1 MYVSVLCLLRV
12 SKMGNI
18 PQTVAKYNCYNMS
31 NSGGFQLS
39 PDFRPRASSNTSS
52 GGRLSPIPAV
62 VGVEPDWSSP
72 TQFPSTNYS
81 PEMPGTGNSP
91 DHLAGTFEHGM
102 KLQEAWG
109 CVFVSKFLF
118 LVLYVRFFLLQ
129 LFKRSNTPTTTTAI
143 YRPIRIY
150 T

>member
-1 MYVSVLCLLRV
+1 
-12 SKMGNI
+12 
-18 PQTVAKYNCYNMS
+18 MS

-102 KLQEAWG
+102 KIQEAWG
-109 CVFVSKFLF
+109 
-118 LVLYVRFFLLQ
+118 
-129 LFKRSNTPTTTTAI
+129 
-143 YRPIRIY
+143 
-150 T
+150 

>member
-1 MYVSVLCLLRV
+1 MFH
-12 SKMGNI
+12 
-18 PQTVAKYNCYNMS
+18 
-31 NSGGFQLS
+31 SGGFQLS

-102 KLQEAWG
+102 KIQEAWG
-109 CVFVSKFLF
+109 RYDYLI
-118 LVLYVRFFLLQ
+118 L
-129 LFKRSNTPTTTTAI
+129 
-143 YRPIRIY
+143 
-150 T
+150 